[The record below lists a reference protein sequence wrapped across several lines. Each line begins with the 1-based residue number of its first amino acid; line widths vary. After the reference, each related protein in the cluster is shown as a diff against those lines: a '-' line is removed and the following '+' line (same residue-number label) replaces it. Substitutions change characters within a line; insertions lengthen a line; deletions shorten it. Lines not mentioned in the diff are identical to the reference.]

1 MNSYTKRINYST
13 NSKTNIIDITDKV
26 ILIVNNSKII
36 EGFVNVA
43 VIGSTAGIT
52 TMEYEDGLVDD
63 IEKYFNRNIPQDIE
77 YEHNNKWH
85 DGNGYSHIRS
95 SLLKTSQTF
104 QIEKGNLLLGTWQQ
118 IILIDFDNKPR
129 DRVVSIK
136 VIGQ

>member
-1 MNSYTKRINYST
+1 MNSYAERINYNT
-13 NSKTNIIDITDKV
+13 NSKTNIIDVTDK
-26 ILIVNNSKII
+26 ISSIVNNSRII

-52 TMEYEDGLVDD
+52 TMEYEDGLVED
-63 IEKYFNRNIPQDIE
+63 IEKYFDRNIPQSME
-77 YEHNNKWH
+77 YEHNNRWH

-104 QIEKGNLLLGTWQQ
+104 QVEKGNVLLGTWQQ

-129 DRVVSIK
+129 NRIVSVK